1 MLGRVSELEIRPAR
15 DNEYD
20 DVAELVVE
28 AYAEYAARMS
38 PDAWAAF
45 AQLIGHVHGR
55 AMEGQILVAERGGDI
70 VGSVTLFRPPR
81 GVPDGTYGVRLL
93 SVRPQDR
100 GTGIGRALREHCIQ
114 RARDE
119 GQRRVVLTVT
129 QEMIAARDLYE
140 DLGFRRARELDHDP
154 APGVRFEGYA
164 LDLG

>member
-1 MLGRVSELEIRPAR
+1 MLGGVSDIAIRPAR
-15 DNEYD
+15 DDEYD
-20 DVAELVVE
+20 DVAALVVE

-55 AMEGQILVAERGGDI
+55 AMEGEILVAVRDGEL

-100 GTGIGRALREHCIQ
+100 GTGIGRALMEHCIE
-114 RARDE
+114 RARED
-119 GQRRVVLTVT
+119 GQQRIVLTVT
-129 QEMIAARDLYE
+129 QEMMAARDLYE
-140 DLGFRRARELDHDP
+140 DLGFRRAPELDHDP

-164 LDLG
+164 LNL